1 MKFNPFNLKFIHI
14 IINPRLRAFLAF
26 NNFLIMF
33 NFKNNKI
40 SLFGDTKKLEKDI
53 DEFVNILSEV
63 GLAFKSIVRGY
74 LSHSNDENLQSMIE
88 KVSEM
93 ESRADT
99 ITKEIEHALYEETLI
114 PDARSDV
121 LRLLE
126 HLDELIGM
134 YQGNCYHF
142 SIQKPQFPNE
152 FHDDLI
158 SLTETVV
165 DCVESL
171 CLTVRSFF
179 RDTRSVR
186 DNAHKVTYHEKESD
200 IKFSSIAR
208 RIFDSDLS
216 LDRKMHLRYFV
227 EKIDRISDQAEDIA
241 DELIIYSIK
250 RSV

>member
-1 MKFNPFNLKFIHI
+1 MFNLKSSK
-14 IINPRLRAFLAF
+14 LS
-26 NNFLIMF
+26 MF
-33 NFKNNKI
+33 
-40 SLFGDTKKLEKDI
+40 SDTKKLEKDI

-63 GLAFKSIVRGY
+63 GLAFKSLVRRY
-74 LSHSNDENLQSMIE
+74 LSHSSDENFDNLIG
-88 KVSEM
+88 KVTEM

-126 HLDELIGM
+126 HLDEVIGM

-142 SIQKPQFPNE
+142 SIQKPQFPKE

-158 SLTETVV
+158 SLTDTVV
-165 DCVESL
+165 DCVEAL

-179 RDTRSVR
+179 RDTKSVR
-186 DNAHKVTYHEKESD
+186 DNAHKVTYYEKESD

-208 RIFDSDLS
+208 GIFNSDLN
-216 LDRKMHLRYFV
+216 LDQKMHLRYFV
-227 EKIDRISDQAEDIA
+227 EKIDRICDQAEDIA

>member
-1 MKFNPFNLKFIHI
+1 MFNLKSSK
-14 IINPRLRAFLAF
+14 LS
-26 NNFLIMF
+26 MF
-33 NFKNNKI
+33 
-40 SLFGDTKKLEKDI
+40 SDTKKLEKDI

-63 GLAFKSIVRGY
+63 GLAFKSIVRRY
-74 LSHSNDENLQSMIE
+74 LSHSTDENFDELIE
-88 KVSEM
+88 KVTDM

-126 HLDELIGM
+126 HLDEVIGM

-142 SIQKPQFPNE
+142 SIQKPQFPKE

-165 DCVESL
+165 DCVEAL

-179 RDTRSVR
+179 RDTKSVR
-186 DNAHKVTYHEKESD
+186 DNAHKVTYYEKESD
-200 IKFSSIAR
+200 IKFSAIAR
-208 RIFDSDLS
+208 RIFNSNLN
-216 LDRKMHLRYFV
+216 LDQKMHLR
-227 EKIDRISDQAEDIA
+227 
-241 DELIIYSIK
+241 
-250 RSV
+250 